1 MVTQN
6 TTLHSSRPGSLIH
19 LLAEETWD
27 RCWSLADQS
36 DLPNLTLV
44 CSQFRR
50 ICQEKLFRHLAIMHR
65 AYPDRIPPH
74 GTPLKF
80 KKAQI
85 SRWIK
90 RTREIESWP
99 LSTSVK
105 ELSFMNYLTPPMGM
119 LPELLDLHTQFLR
132 TFGEALGAFSNL
144 TQLRLSDIEINR
156 TIYRNLTSL
165 VKLQSVELF
174 SCPISSDC
182 FPRQVLE
189 LKKLSIIAPPEDTD
203 TGASIAAGNFS
214 LVNLKTLEELDLTF
228 DVHGGIDF
236 LRAVA
241 AIVPNP
247 GETRLQALTNLEI
260 TWDSWLAECLPLIL
274 EECPQLESLDIGAYE
289 ADLLTPA
296 VDTAALELSSTLI
309 PHLRKLRCMAEHVPI
324 LAPGRPVTQVR
335 ISSGYDKD
343 GRFSRQNTDMQAL
356 AAAVD
361 ALSRTSAPVVE
372 LDLDPELLSS
382 PRMLPSIFRAVQAL
396 NDLDILTFTISE
408 PHWFLLRLIR
418 TNLGSGMLIPSTV
431 LLLIHSAHRRR
442 TNTEMVRMDGNWY
455 IRSDWGTIFHEPTPR
470 RSPAAPSSTAD
481 PEFQPNKS
489 SQHRTAALRNRQTT
503 RSHYRPGGSSAQV
516 ERGGVL

>member
-1 MVTQN
+1 
-6 TTLHSSRPGSLIH
+6 
-19 LLAEETWD
+19 
-27 RCWSLADQS
+27 
-36 DLPNLTLV
+36 
-44 CSQFRR
+44 
-50 ICQEKLFRHLAIMHR
+50 
-65 AYPDRIPPH
+65 
-74 GTPLKF
+74 
-80 KKAQI
+80 
-85 SRWIK
+85 
-90 RTREIESWP
+90 
-99 LSTSVK
+99 
-105 ELSFMNYLTPPMGM
+105 
-119 LPELLDLHTQFLR
+119 
-132 TFGEALGAFSNL
+132 
-144 TQLRLSDIEINR
+144 
-156 TIYRNLTSL
+156 
-165 VKLQSVELF
+165 
-174 SCPISSDC
+174 
-182 FPRQVLE
+182 
-189 LKKLSIIAPPEDTD
+189 
-203 TGASIAAGNFS
+203 
-214 LVNLKTLEELDLTF
+214 
-228 DVHGGIDF
+228 
-236 LRAVA
+236 
-241 AIVPNP
+241 
-247 GETRLQALTNLEI
+247 
-260 TWDSWLAECLPLIL
+260 
-274 EECPQLESLDIGAYE
+274 
-289 ADLLTPA
+289 
-296 VDTAALELSSTLI
+296 
-309 PHLRKLRCMAEHVPI
+309 MAEHVPI